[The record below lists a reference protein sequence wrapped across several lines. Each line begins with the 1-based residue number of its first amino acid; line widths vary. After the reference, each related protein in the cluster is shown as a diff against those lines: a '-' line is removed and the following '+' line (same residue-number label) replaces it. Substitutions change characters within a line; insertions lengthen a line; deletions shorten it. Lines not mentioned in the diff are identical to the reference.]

1 MTRVS
6 VSVQLEGQ
14 ILRILF
20 RDPATYYTVARVQTP
35 DEGEITVTGPFLAL
49 AEGDRFR
56 LTGQWTHHPKYGR
69 QLAVREQ
76 EKILPRTAAGIE
88 AYLAS
93 GLFPGVGK
101 KLARRLVDHFGDET
115 LDILIKEP
123 DRVREVPGIGPAK
136 RRSLAESL
144 GEYAQVQRVAVFLQ
158 GHGVGPALTMK
169 IYQRYG
175 ENAVE
180 LVKADPY
187 RLAREV
193 EGIGFLTADEIARQ
207 LGTDLEAPERLKAAV
222 LYVLNQKADSE
233 GHVFLP
239 AGELITSAMTFLG
252 RGGGQ
257 PVRGPKIAE
266 AVESLVEQGW
276 LVRDEGHLI
285 YRRELYEAETDLAE
299 RLRDLLDRPPG
310 GSAGDLDEAIRQVEA
325 ELGITYAPEQREA
338 VRTGLRS
345 SLAVVTGG
353 PGTGK
358 STVLLG
364 LLTALRKRKPDAQV
378 LLAAP
383 TGRAA
388 RRMSE
393 VTGEEARTIHRLL
406 GYNPQENAFAVDE
419 FSPLEGDLLVVDEF
433 SMVDLNLAASLFAA
447 VPEGMQVLLVGDADQ
462 LPSVGVGSVLNDLI
476 GSGVVPVVRL
486 TRIFRQAGESRI
498 VLNAHRINDGQFP
511 DLRSGGDFEFVPRA
525 EPADLV
531 QYVRDRTLSA
541 RDAGATLDQITV
553 LTPMRKT
560 ETGVEA
566 LNKVLQE
573 ALNPPARGRPEIRNG
588 LTTFRLGDKVM
599 QRTNNYE
606 KEIFNGSVGLITAI
620 RGDEEDGDSLV
631 VTFEEEQRIEYKRE
645 ELDQLTLAYACTVHK
660 AQGSEY
666 RGLVLIPITTQHAPM
681 LQRNLLYTALTRAKE
696 LAVIVGTEEAVGR
709 AVRNNRIA
717 RRYTRLMARLRGEA
731 AARAPLPPP
740 AQPERPAGLAAPA
753 GGAAAPAPALAA
765 AIYTAARERSD
776 GATGWAAVL
785 VLADGS
791 RQEWSGA
798 RRGVSRERL
807 EATAAGMALELLD
820 PDVRVVLCTLE
831 PDFLRLLEQSG
842 PAPEEIALLREA
854 LGERVWKGAVVEPGD
869 AMALECLRLA
879 TQAQTQAQGE
889 EAAARRAAALGAM
902 GDPAGLP
909 ELYGFLKYASAR
921 VLQVTLRALE
931 RIGLDQSALEPLN
944 DLLLREERPEIR
956 RPAEEMLKR
965 LLRAQRQTR

>member
-1 MTRVS
+1 MS
-6 VSVQLEGQ
+6 ASVQLEGQ

-20 RDPATYYTVARVQTP
+20 RDPATYYTVARVQTA

-56 LTGQWTHHPKYGR
+56 MAGEWTRHPKFGR

-76 EKILPRTAAGIE
+76 EKIMPRTAAGIE

-93 GLFPGVGK
+93 GLFRGVGK

-144 GEYAQVQRVAVFLQ
+144 GEYAQVQRVALFLQ
-158 GHGVGPALTMK
+158 GHGVSLTMTMK
-169 IYQRYG
+169 IFQRYG

-193 EGIGFLTADEIARQ
+193 EGIGFITADEIARK
-207 LGTDLEAPERLKAAV
+207 LGADMEAPERLKAAV
-222 LYVLNQKADSE
+222 LYLLNQKADSE
-233 GHVFLP
+233 GHAFLP
-239 AGELITSAMTFLG
+239 AGELITSAMTFLN
-252 RGGGQ
+252 RSGGQ
-257 PVRGPKIAE
+257 PVRGPRLAD
-266 AVESLVEQGW
+266 AVEVLVEQGF

-285 YRRELYEAETDLAE
+285 YRRELYDAEEGLAE
-299 RLRDLLDRPPG
+299 RLRELLERPPG
-310 GSAGDLDEAIRQVEA
+310 VESAEFEVVIAEVEG
-325 ELGITYAPEQREA
+325 ELGVVYAPEQREA
-338 VRTGLRS
+338 VRTGLGS
-345 SLAVVTGG
+345 SLAVITGG

-388 RRMSE
+388 RRMAD

-406 GYNPQENAFAVDE
+406 GYNPQENGFAVDE
-419 FSPLEGDLLVVDEF
+419 YSPLEGDLLVVDEF
-433 SMVDLNLAASLFAA
+433 SMVDLNLAAALFAA
-447 VPEGMQVLLVGDADQ
+447 VPDGMQVLLVGDADQ

-486 TRIFRQAGESRI
+486 TRIYRQAGESRI
-498 VLNAHRINDGQFP
+498 VLNAHRINDGQYP
-511 DLRSGGDFEFVPRA
+511 DLRSGGDFEFVPRS
-525 EPADLV
+525 EPGDLV
-531 QYVRDRTLSA
+531 QYVRDRALSA
-541 RDAGATLDQITV
+541 RDAGAPLDQTTV

-573 ALNPPARGRPEIRNG
+573 ALNPAAPGRPEIRTG
-588 LTTFRLGDKVM
+588 LLTFRLGDKVM
-599 QRTNNYE
+599 QRSNNYE
-606 KEIFNGSVGLITAI
+606 KEIFNGSVGVITAI
-620 RGDEEDGDSLV
+620 RGDAEDGDSLV
-631 VTFEEEQRIEYKRE
+631 VTFEEEQRVEYKRE

-666 RGLVLIPITTQHAPM
+666 RGLVMIPLTTQHAPM

-717 RRYTRLMARLRGEA
+717 RRYSRLMARLRGEA
-731 AARAPLPPP
+731 GRAPLPPLP
-740 AQPERPAGLAAPA
+740 DRRQPGRPAS
-753 GGAAAPAPALAA
+753 GASPAPAPAAA
-765 AIYTAARERSD
+765 AIYSAARERSD
-776 GATGWAAVL
+776 GSTGWAAIL

-807 EATAAGMALELLD
+807 EATAAGMALDVLD
-820 PDVRVVLCTLE
+820 LDVKVVLCTLE
-831 PDFLRLLEQSG
+831 PPFLAALEQDG
-842 PAPEEIALLREA
+842 PAPDEITLLREA
-854 LGERVWKGAVVEPGD
+854 LGERVWKGAVVAPDD

-889 EAAARRAAALGAM
+889 EAAARRAAALGALS
-902 GDPAGLP
+902 DPAGLP
-909 ELYGFLKYASAR
+909 ELYGLLKFASSR
-921 VLQVTLRALE
+921 VLQAALRALE
-931 RIGLDQSALEPLN
+931 RIGPDQSALEPLN
-944 DLLLREERPEIR
+944 DLLLREERLEIR
-956 RPAEEMLKR
+956 RPAEELLKR
-965 LLRAQRQTR
+965 LLRGPRQGR